1 MAVATM
7 TKKGQVTIPKSIRD
21 ALGLH
26 SGDKLEFIIDESG
39 RVLCTPVT
47 RRVDDVFGRLHRSG
61 RKAVSI
67 EEMDA
72 CVRRKIGGDSG

>member
-26 SGDKLEFIIDESG
+26 SGDKLEFILDESG

-47 RRVDDVFGRLHRSG
+47 RRVDDVFGRLHRPG
-61 RKAVSI
+61 RKVVSV
-67 EEMDA
+67 EEMNEQ
-72 CVRRKIGGDSG
+72 VRRGVGGKRK